1 MKFFKRQK
9 KDNIELDEVYRLLK
23 GYYRCSYKE
32 GYPFLFVS
40 DDFLNT
46 LHWTQKEIETKF
58 DNKLVNMLHPE
69 DRSRLEKDRD
79 LLRNQYKVGTC
90 QNVVFR
96 LKGKDGYHWVS
107 DCYLA
112 LKQDSTFFFQGNITD
127 VTSFMLDKEKRAEER
142 NQMLTALTMEYS
154 TVIMGDLMENT
165 MVVVKH
171 DGHMYDHG
179 GLDDFSSEDK
189 MNYTRCLRDFYNRVL
204 VKESCPDFLDI
215 LSPVPFMNALL
226 KNETVELQYQI
237 YPNSNGYESLYARA
251 IRLYDEKHHF
261 RFVMGFRPMDEV
273 RKKENVLE
281 LQREIIEGISKDY
294 FSVLLVELDQGQ
306 IYSYREAGSNGKRI
320 ADFCRSYHDRW
331 TELLPAYAKDLVSD
345 ASRENFLEEL
355 SFEKLKSCNE
365 DYSFTYEYMSDE
377 GVLYYQAR
385 VSYVKKKDR
394 TRAVVIGT
402 RDIDDLIQ
410 KERLQKEQLRK
421 AYIQAE
427 NASKAKTDFL
437 NSMSHDIC
445 TPMNVILGYNQL
457 MKKKLSDPVLVD
469 YQKKIE
475 QSGNLLLSIIN
486 DVLNMARIESGKS
499 VLVESSESIVDMVE
513 EVSNVF
519 GAMAKEKEI
528 VFDTK
533 MDIKHKQVLCDST
546 KVKEILVNLIGNAI
560 KYTPNGGHVTVDIK
574 EFECSKEGYGTYQIQ
589 IIDTGIGMS
598 ESFIP
603 TLFDAFTREAT
614 SDIIGT
620 GLGMPIVKKLV
631 DMMGGTIDVESV
643 LGKGSTFTI
652 TIDHKLG
659 NEEKDK
665 VKQEDL
671 VVSKHSLEGKHVL
684 LAEDNELNAEFS
696 KIILEDCGLHVDLA
710 RDGLE
715 CVDKVI
721 QKPVGSYDFI
731 LMDIQM
737 PNMDGYQATQKIR
750 EFSDIPI
757 VAMTANAFEE
767 DKQKALS
774 VGMNGYIA
782 KPIDM
787 DKVIKI
793 LSNVFVFKCPV
804 CGQYTF
810 QSGPGSYE
818 ICPVCGWEDDKA
830 QYKDPNL
837 KGGANR
843 FSLKEYKEQYEKNH
857 Q

>member
-9 KDNIELDEVYRLLK
+9 KHNMELDEVYRLLK

-32 GYPFLFVS
+32 GYPFLFMS

-46 LHWTQKEIETKF
+46 LHWTQKEIETEF

-79 LLRNQYKVGTC
+79 LLRNPYKVGSC

-107 DCYLA
+107 DSYSA
-112 LKQDSTFFFQGNITD
+112 LKQDSAPFFQGNITD

-189 MNYTRCLRDFYNRVL
+189 KNYTHSLHDFYNRVL

-237 YPNSNGYESLYARA
+237 YPNSYGYESLYARA

-355 SFEKLKSCNE
+355 SFEKLKSTNE

-402 RDIDDLIQ
+402 RDIDDLIK

-421 AYIQAE
+421 AYIRAE
-427 NASKAKTDFL
+427 NANKAKTDFL
-437 NSMSHDIC
+437 NSMSHDIR
-445 TPMNVILGYNQL
+445 TPMIVILGYNQL
-457 MKKKLSDPVLVD
+457 MKRQLTDPVLVD

-499 VLVESSESIVDMVE
+499 ALSESSESVVDMVE

-519 GAMAKEKEI
+519 GAMALEKGI
-528 VFDTK
+528 VLDTK
-533 MDIKHKQVLCDST
+533 IDIVHKQVLCDST
-546 KVKEILVNLIGNAI
+546 KVKEVLVNLIGNAI
-560 KYTPNGGHVTVDIK
+560 KYTHSGGHVTVDVK
-574 EFECSKEGYGTYQIQ
+574 ELQCSKDGYGTYQIK

-603 TLFDAFTREAT
+603 TLFDPFTREAKGN
-614 SDIIGT
+614 IIGT

-631 DMMGGTIDVESV
+631 DMMGGTIDVESK
-643 LGKGSTFTI
+643 LGEGSTFTI
-652 TIDHKLG
+652 TIDHKLM
-659 NEEKDK
+659 NDEKSRVQQK
-665 VKQEDL
+665 DL
-671 VVSKHSLEGKHVL
+671 VDSKDLLEGKHVL
-684 LAEDNELNAEFS
+684 LAEDNELNAEFA

-715 CVDKVI
+715 CVGRVV
-721 QKPVGSYDFI
+721 QKPVGWYDFI

-737 PNMDGYQATQKIR
+737 PNMNGYLATQKIR
-750 EFSDIPI
+750 TIPEKNTIPI
-757 VAMTANAFEE
+757 IAMSANAFDE
-767 DKQKALS
+767 DKKQALNA
-774 VGMNGYIA
+774 GMDGYIS

-787 DKVIKI
+787 DKLQGQIIKI
-793 LSNVFVFKCPV
+793 LQEKA
-804 CGQYTF
+804 
-810 QSGPGSYE
+810 GS
-818 ICPVCGWEDDKA
+818 
-830 QYKDPNL
+830 
-837 KGGANR
+837 
-843 FSLKEYKEQYEKNH
+843 
-857 Q
+857 

>member
-1 MKFFKRQK
+1 MKVVLLLYMKRFTWNLGHSMKLLKSQK

-23 GYYRCSYKE
+23 GYYRCSADE

-46 LHWTQKEIETKF
+46 LHWTQKEIEKEF

-69 DRSRLEKDRD
+69 DKIRLDKNRD
-79 LLRNQYKVGTC
+79 LLREQYKAGSC

-127 VTSFMLDKEKRAEER
+127 VTSFMLDKEKRVEER

-171 DGHMYDHG
+171 GGKMYNYR
-179 GLDDFSSEDK
+179 GLDDFSNEDK
-189 MNYTRCLRDFYNRVL
+189 MNYTHCLRDFYNRVL
-204 VKESCPDFLDI
+204 VKESCKDFMDI
-215 LSPVPFMNALL
+215 LSPIPFMNALL

-345 ASRENFLEEL
+345 DSRDSFLEEL
-355 SFEKLKSCNE
+355 SFEKLKSTNE

-377 GVLYYQAR
+377 GILYYQAR

-402 RDIDDLIQ
+402 RNIDDLIK

-427 NASKAKTDFL
+427 NASMAKTDFL
-437 NSMSHDIC
+437 NSMSHDIR

-457 MKKKLSDPVLVD
+457 MKKQLTDPVLVD

-499 VLVESSESIVDMVE
+499 VLAQSSESIVDMVE

-528 VFDTK
+528 ALDTK
-533 MDIKHKQVLCDST
+533 IDIVPKQVLCDST

-560 KYTPNGGHVTVDIK
+560 KYTPSGGRVTVDVK
-574 EFECSKEGYGTYQIQ
+574 ELECLKEGYGTYQVQ
-589 IIDTGIGMS
+589 ISDTGIGMS

-603 TLFDAFTREAT
+603 TLFDSFTREA
-614 SDIIGT
+614 SENIMGT
-620 GLGMPIVKKLV
+620 GLGMAIVKKLV

-643 LGKGSTFTI
+643 LGKGSCFTI
-652 TIDHKLG
+652 TIDHKVVD
-659 NEEKDK
+659 EEV
-665 VKQEDL
+665 VKTENEDL
-671 VVSKHSLEGKHVL
+671 SISKYSLEGKHIL
-684 LAEDNELNAEFS
+684 LAEDNELNAEFA
-696 KIILEDCGLHVDLA
+696 KIILEDFGLHVDLA

-715 CVDKVI
+715 CVGKVI
-721 QKPVGSYDFI
+721 EKPVGTYDFI

-737 PNMDGYQATQKIR
+737 PNMNGYLATQKIR
-750 EFSDIPI
+750 AIPEKNNIPI
-757 VAMTANAFEE
+757 IAMSANAFDE
-767 DKQKALS
+767 DKKKALN
-774 VGMNGYIA
+774 VGMDGYIS

-787 DKVIKI
+787 DKVGKQIIKI
-793 LSNVFVFKCPV
+793 LKN
-804 CGQYTF
+804 
-810 QSGPGSYE
+810 
-818 ICPVCGWEDDKA
+818 KA
-830 QYKDPNL
+830 GN
-837 KGGANR
+837 
-843 FSLKEYKEQYEKNH
+843 
-857 Q
+857 

>member
-9 KDNIELDEVYRLLK
+9 KNNMELDEVYRLLK
-23 GYYRCSYKE
+23 GYYRCSADE
-32 GYPFLFVS
+32 GYPFLFMS

-46 LHWTQKEIETKF
+46 LHWTQKEIETEF

-69 DRSRLEKDRD
+69 DKIRLDKNRD
-79 LLRNQYKVGTC
+79 LLRKQYKVGSC
-90 QNVVFR
+90 QNVIFR

-112 LKQDSTFFFQGNITD
+112 LKKDSTFVFQGNITD

-171 DGHMYDHG
+171 GGKMYNYR

-189 MNYTRCLRDFYNRVL
+189 MNYTRCLRDFYDRVL
-204 VKESCPDFLDI
+204 VKESCKDFMDI

-294 FSVLLVELDQGQ
+294 FSVLLVDLENGQ

-345 ASRENFLEEL
+345 ASRDSFLEEL
-355 SFEKLKSCNE
+355 SFEKLKSTNE

-402 RDIDDLIQ
+402 RDIDDLIK

-427 NASKAKTDFL
+427 NASKAKTNFL
-437 NSMSHDIC
+437 NNMSHDIR

-457 MKKKLSDPVLVD
+457 MKKQLTDPALVD

-499 VLVESSESIVDMVE
+499 VLAQSSESIVDMVE

-560 KYTPNGGHVTVDIK
+560 KYTPNGGNVTVDVK
-574 EFECSKEGYGTYQIQ
+574 ELECSKEGYGTYQIQ

-603 TLFDAFTREAT
+603 TLFDPFTREAT
-614 SDIIGT
+614 GDIIGT

-631 DMMGGTIDVESV
+631 DMMGGTIDVESK

-659 NEEKDK
+659 NKEKDK
-665 VKQEDL
+665 VKQENL
-671 VVSKHSLEGKHVL
+671 VDSKHSLEGKHVL
-684 LAEDNELNAEFS
+684 LVEDNEMNAEFA

-715 CVDKVI
+715 CVSKVI
-721 QKPVGSYDFI
+721 QKPIGTYDFI

-737 PNMDGYQATQKIR
+737 PNMNGYLATQKIR
-750 EFSDIPI
+750 AIPEKNTIPI
-757 VAMTANAFEE
+757 IAMSANAFDE
-767 DKQKALS
+767 DKKKALN
-774 VGMNGYIA
+774 VGMDGYIS

-787 DKVIKI
+787 EK
-793 LSNVFVFKCPV
+793 L
-804 CGQYTF
+804 
-810 QSGPGSYE
+810 QSQIIE
-818 ICPVCGWEDDKA
+818 I
-830 QYKDPNL
+830 
-837 KGGANR
+837 
-843 FSLKEYKEQYEKNH
+843 LKEKAGS
-857 Q
+857 

>member
-9 KDNIELDEVYRLLK
+9 KNNMELDEVYRLLK
-23 GYYRCSYKE
+23 GYYRCSNKE
-32 GYPFLFVS
+32 GYPFLFMS

-46 LHWTQKEIETKF
+46 LHWTQKEIETEF

-69 DRSRLEKDRD
+69 DRSRLEKNRD
-79 LLRNQYKVGTC
+79 SLKKPYKVGSC
-90 QNVVFR
+90 QNVIFR

-107 DCYLA
+107 DSFSA
-112 LKQDSTFFFQGNITD
+112 LKQDSAPFFQGNITD

-154 TVIMGDLMENT
+154 TVVMGDLMENT

-179 GLDDFSSEDK
+179 GLDDFFDEDK
-189 MNYTRCLRDFYNRVL
+189 MNYTRCLRDFYDRVL
-204 VKESCPDFLDI
+204 VKESCKDFMDI

-294 FSVLLVELDQGQ
+294 FSVLLVDLENGQ

-345 ASRENFLEEL
+345 ASRDSFLEEL

-377 GVLYYQAR
+377 GVLYYQAH

-437 NSMSHDIC
+437 NSMSHDIR

-499 VLVESSESIVDMVE
+499 VLAQSSESIVDMVE

-533 MDIKHKQVLCDST
+533 MDIKHKQVLCDCT

-560 KYTPNGGHVTVDIK
+560 KYTPNGGHVTVDVK
-574 EFECSKEGYGTYQIQ
+574 ELACSKEGYGTYQIQ

-603 TLFDAFTREAT
+603 TLFDPFTREAT
-614 SDIIGT
+614 GDIIGT

-631 DMMGGTIDVESV
+631 DMMGGTIDVESK
-643 LGKGSTFTI
+643 LGKSSTFTI

-671 VVSKHSLEGKHVL
+671 VDSKHLLEGKHVL
-684 LAEDNELNAEFS
+684 LVEDNELNAEFA

-710 RDGLE
+710 RDGFQ
-715 CVDKVI
+715 CVGKVI
-721 QKPVGSYDFI
+721 QNPVGSYDFI

-737 PNMDGYQATQKIR
+737 PNMNGYLATQKIR
-750 EFSDIPI
+750 SIPEKNTIPI
-757 VAMTANAFEE
+757 IAMSANAFDE
-767 DKQKALS
+767 DKKKALKA
-774 VGMNGYIA
+774 GMDGYIS

-787 DKVIKI
+787 DK
-793 LSNVFVFKCPV
+793 L
-804 CGQYTF
+804 
-810 QSGPGSYE
+810 QSQIIE
-818 ICPVCGWEDDKA
+818 I
-830 QYKDPNL
+830 
-837 KGGANR
+837 
-843 FSLKEYKEQYEKNH
+843 LKEKAGS
-857 Q
+857 

>member
-9 KDNIELDEVYRLLK
+9 KNNTELDEVYRLLG
-23 GYYRCSYKE
+23 GYYRCSADE

-46 LHWTQKEIETKF
+46 LHWTQKEIETEF
-58 DNKLVNMLHPE
+58 DNKLIHMLHPE
-69 DRSRLEKDRD
+69 DRSRLEKNRD
-79 LLRNQYKVGTC
+79 SMLDQNNVGSC
-90 QNVVFR
+90 QNVIFR

-107 DCYLA
+107 DSYSA
-112 LKQDSTFFFQGNITD
+112 LKQDSALFFQGNITD

-154 TVIMGDLMENT
+154 TVIMGDLMENVV
-165 MVVVKH
+165 VVVKH

-179 GLDDFSSEDK
+179 GLDDFLSEDK
-189 MNYTRCLRDFYNRVL
+189 KNYTYSLHDFYNRVL

-215 LSPVPFMNALL
+215 LSPIPLMNALM
-226 KNETVELQYQI
+226 KNEIVELQYQI
-237 YPNSNGYESLYARA
+237 YPNSNGNESLYARA

-261 RFVMGFRPMDEV
+261 RFMMGFRPMDEV

-294 FSVLLVELDQGQ
+294 FSVLLVDLGNGQ

-320 ADFCRSYHDRW
+320 ADFCRTYHDRW

-345 ASRENFLEEL
+345 ASREDFLEEL

-377 GVLYYQAR
+377 GILYYQAH

-402 RDIDDLIQ
+402 RNIDDLIK
-410 KERLQKEQLRK
+410 KERLQKEQLK
-421 AYIQAE
+421 EAYIRAE
-427 NASKAKTDFL
+427 NANKAKTDFL
-437 NSMSHDIC
+437 NSMSHDIR

-457 MKKKLSDPVLVD
+457 MKRQLTDPVLMD

-499 VLVESSESIVDMVE
+499 VLSESSESIVDMVE
-513 EVSNVF
+513 EVTNVF
-519 GAMAKEKEI
+519 GAMALEKEI
-528 VFDTK
+528 VLDTK
-533 MDIKHKQVLCDST
+533 IDIVHKQVLCDST

-560 KYTPNGGHVTVDIK
+560 KYTHSGGRVTVDVK
-574 EFECSKEGYGTYQIQ
+574 ELECSKDGYGTYQIK

-603 TLFDAFTREAT
+603 TLFEAFTREA
-614 SDIIGT
+614 SANIIGT

-631 DMMGGTIDVESV
+631 DMMGGTIDVESK

-652 TIDHKLG
+652 TIDHKLV
-659 NEEKDK
+659 EEERSETKQKDLMNS
-665 VKQEDL
+665 EY
-671 VVSKHSLEGKHVL
+671 SLKGKHVL
-684 LAEDNELNAEFS
+684 LAEDNELNAEFA

-715 CVDKVI
+715 CVGKVV

-737 PNMDGYQATQKIR
+737 PNMNGYLATQKIR
-750 EFSDIPI
+750 TIPEKNTIPI
-757 VAMTANAFEE
+757 IAMSANAFDE
-767 DKQKALS
+767 DKKQALKA
-774 VGMNGYIA
+774 GMDGYIS

-787 DKVIKI
+787 DK
-793 LSNVFVFKCPV
+793 L
-804 CGQYTF
+804 
-810 QSGPGSYE
+810 QSQIIE
-818 ICPVCGWEDDKA
+818 I
-830 QYKDPNL
+830 
-837 KGGANR
+837 
-843 FSLKEYKEQYEKNH
+843 LKEKAGN
-857 Q
+857 

>member
-58 DNKLVNMLHPE
+58 DNKLVNMLHP
-69 DRSRLEKDRD
+69 DDKIHLEKNRD
-79 LLRNQYKVGTC
+79 SLRNQYKVGSC

-127 VTSFMLDKEKRAEER
+127 VTSFMLDKEKRVEER

-171 DGHMYDHG
+171 DGKMYNYRVF
-179 GLDDFSSEDK
+179 DDFSSEDK
-189 MNYTRCLRDFYNRVL
+189 MNYTRCLRDFYDRVL

-261 RFVMGFRPMDEV
+261 RFMMGFRPMDEV

-294 FSVLLVELDQGQ
+294 FSVLLVDLENGQ

-345 ASRENFLEEL
+345 ASRDSFLEEL

-385 VSYVKKKDR
+385 VSYVKKKGR

-437 NSMSHDIC
+437 NSMSHDIR

-457 MKKKLSDPVLVD
+457 MKKQLTDPVLVD

-528 VFDTK
+528 VFDK
-533 MDIKHKQVLCDST
+533 KIDIKHKQVLCDST

-560 KYTPNGGHVTVDIK
+560 KYTPNGGHVTVDVK
-574 EFECSKEGYGTYQIQ
+574 ELECSKEGYGTYQIQ

-614 SDIIGT
+614 GDIIGT
-620 GLGMPIVKKLV
+620 ELGMPIVKKLV
-631 DMMGGTIDVESV
+631 DMMGGTIDVESK

-684 LAEDNELNAEFS
+684 LAEDNELNAEFA

-715 CVDKVI
+715 CVGKVI
-721 QKPVGSYDFI
+721 QKPVGTYDFI

-737 PNMDGYQATQKIR
+737 PNMNGYLATQKIR
-750 EFSDIPI
+750 EIPEKNTIPI
-757 VAMTANAFEE
+757 IAMSANAFDE
-767 DKQKALS
+767 DKKQALKA
-774 VGMNGYIA
+774 GMNGYIS

-787 DKVIKI
+787 DK
-793 LSNVFVFKCPV
+793 L
-804 CGQYTF
+804 
-810 QSGPGSYE
+810 QSQIIE
-818 ICPVCGWEDDKA
+818 I
-830 QYKDPNL
+830 
-837 KGGANR
+837 
-843 FSLKEYKEQYEKNH
+843 LKEKAGS
-857 Q
+857 

>member
-9 KDNIELDEVYRLLK
+9 KNNMELDEVYRLLK
-23 GYYRCSYKE
+23 GYYRCSNKE
-32 GYPFLFVS
+32 GYPFLFMS

-46 LHWTQKEIETKF
+46 LHWTQKEIETEF

-69 DRSRLEKDRD
+69 DRCRLEKNRD
-79 LLRNQYKVGTC
+79 SLRNPYKVGSC
-90 QNVVFR
+90 QNVIFR

-107 DCYLA
+107 DSYSA
-112 LKQDSTFFFQGNITD
+112 LKQDSAPFFQGNITD

-154 TVIMGDLMENT
+154 TVVMGDLMENVV
-165 MVVVKH
+165 VVVKH

-189 MNYTRCLRDFYNRVL
+189 MNYTRCLHDFYNRVL
-204 VKESCPDFLDI
+204 VKESCKDFMDI

-294 FSVLLVELDQGQ
+294 FSVLLVDLENGQ
-306 IYSYREAGSNGKRI
+306 IYLYREAGSNGKRI

-345 ASRENFLEEL
+345 ASRDSFLEEL

-377 GVLYYQAR
+377 GVLYYQAC

-402 RDIDDLIQ
+402 RDIDDLIK
-410 KERLQKEQLRK
+410 KERLQKEELRK

-437 NSMSHDIC
+437 NSMSHDIR

-457 MKKKLSDPVLVD
+457 MKKKLSDPALVD

-499 VLVESSESIVDMVE
+499 VLAQSSESIVDMVE

-560 KYTPNGGHVTVDIK
+560 KYTPNGGHVTVDVK
-574 EFECSKEGYGTYQIQ
+574 ELECSKEGYGTYQVQ

-614 SDIIGT
+614 GDIIGT

-631 DMMGGTIDVESV
+631 DMMGGTIGVESV
-643 LGKGSTFTI
+643 LSKGSTFTI

-665 VKQEDL
+665 VKQENLFD
-671 VVSKHSLEGKHVL
+671 SKHSLEGKHVL
-684 LAEDNELNAEFS
+684 LAEDNELNAEFA
-696 KIILEDCGLHVDLA
+696 KVILEDCGLHVDLA

-715 CVDKVI
+715 CVSKVI
-721 QKPVGSYDFI
+721 QKPIGTYDFI

-737 PNMDGYQATQKIR
+737 PNMNGYLATQKIR
-750 EFSDIPI
+750 AIPEKNTIPI
-757 VAMTANAFEE
+757 IAMSANEFDE
-767 DKQKALS
+767 DKKKALN
-774 VGMNGYIA
+774 VGMDGYIS

-787 DKVIKI
+787 DK
-793 LSNVFVFKCPV
+793 L
-804 CGQYTF
+804 
-810 QSGPGSYE
+810 QSQIIE
-818 ICPVCGWEDDKA
+818 I
-830 QYKDPNL
+830 
-837 KGGANR
+837 
-843 FSLKEYKEQYEKNH
+843 LKEKAGS
-857 Q
+857 

>member
-9 KDNIELDEVYRLLK
+9 KNNMELDEVYRLLK
-23 GYYRCSYKE
+23 GYYRCSNKE
-32 GYPFLFVS
+32 GYPFLFMS

-46 LHWTQKEIETKF
+46 LHWTQKEIETEF

-69 DRSRLEKDRD
+69 DRRRLEKNRD
-79 LLRNQYKVGTC
+79 SLRNPYKVGSC
-90 QNVVFR
+90 QNVIFR

-107 DCYLA
+107 DSYSA
-112 LKQDSTFFFQGNITD
+112 LKQDSAPFFQGNITD

-154 TVIMGDLMENT
+154 TVVMGDLMENVV
-165 MVVVKH
+165 VVVKH

-179 GLDDFSSEDK
+179 GLDDFSNEDK
-189 MNYTRCLRDFYNRVL
+189 MNYTRCLRDFYDRVL
-204 VKESCPDFLDI
+204 VKESCKDFMDI

-294 FSVLLVELDQGQ
+294 FSVLLVDLENGQ

-345 ASRENFLEEL
+345 ASRDSFLEEL
-355 SFEKLKSCNE
+355 SFEKLKSTNE

-377 GVLYYQAR
+377 GVLYYQAH

-437 NSMSHDIC
+437 NSMSHDIR

-457 MKKKLSDPVLVD
+457 MKKQLTDPVLVD

-533 MDIKHKQVLCDST
+533 MDIKHKQVLCDCT
-546 KVKEILVNLIGNAI
+546 KVKEVLVNLIGNAI

-574 EFECSKEGYGTYQIQ
+574 EFECLKEGYGTYQIQ

-603 TLFDAFTREAT
+603 TLFDPFTREAT
-614 SDIIGT
+614 GDIIGT

-631 DMMGGTIDVESV
+631 DMMGGTIDVESK

-659 NEEKDK
+659 NEKKDK
-665 VKQEDL
+665 VKLEDL

-684 LAEDNELNAEFS
+684 LAEDNELNAEFA

-715 CVDKVI
+715 CVSKVI
-721 QKPVGSYDFI
+721 QNPVGSYDFI

-737 PNMDGYQATQKIR
+737 PNMNGYLATQKIR
-750 EFSDIPI
+750 SIPEKNTIPI
-757 VAMTANAFEE
+757 IAMSANAFDE
-767 DKQKALS
+767 DKKKALK
-774 VGMNGYIA
+774 VGMDGYIS

-787 DKVIKI
+787 EK
-793 LSNVFVFKCPV
+793 L
-804 CGQYTF
+804 
-810 QSGPGSYE
+810 QSQIIE
-818 ICPVCGWEDDKA
+818 I
-830 QYKDPNL
+830 
-837 KGGANR
+837 
-843 FSLKEYKEQYEKNH
+843 LKEKAGS
-857 Q
+857 

>member
-1 MKFFKRQK
+1 MR
-9 KDNIELDEVYRLLK
+9 
-23 GYYRCSYKE
+23 
-32 GYPFLFVS
+32 
-40 DDFLNT
+40 
-46 LHWTQKEIETKF
+46 H
-58 DNKLVNMLHPE
+58 
-69 DRSRLEKDRD
+69 
-79 LLRNQYKVGTC
+79 
-90 QNVVFR
+90 
-96 LKGKDGYHWVS
+96 
-107 DCYLA
+107 
-112 LKQDSTFFFQGNITD
+112 
-127 VTSFMLDKEKRAEER
+127 
-142 NQMLTALTMEYS
+142 
-154 TVIMGDLMENT
+154 
-165 MVVVKH
+165 
-171 DGHMYDHG
+171 
-179 GLDDFSSEDK
+179 
-189 MNYTRCLRDFYNRVL
+189 
-204 VKESCPDFLDI
+204 
-215 LSPVPFMNALL
+215 
-226 KNETVELQYQI
+226 
-237 YPNSNGYESLYARA
+237 
-251 IRLYDEKHHF
+251 
-261 RFVMGFRPMDEV
+261 
-273 RKKENVLE
+273 
-281 LQREIIEGISKDY
+281 
-294 FSVLLVELDQGQ
+294 
-306 IYSYREAGSNGKRI
+306 
-320 ADFCRSYHDRW
+320 
-331 TELLPAYAKDLVSD
+331 
-345 ASRENFLEEL
+345 
-355 SFEKLKSCNE
+355 
-365 DYSFTYEYMSDE
+365 
-377 GVLYYQAR
+377 YQAR

-427 NASKAKTDFL
+427 NASKAKTNFL
-437 NSMSHDIC
+437 NNMSHDIR

-614 SDIIGT
+614 GDIIGT

-631 DMMGGTIDVESV
+631 DMMGGTIDVESK
-643 LGKGSTFTI
+643 LGKGSCFTI

-665 VKQEDL
+665 VRQEDL

-684 LAEDNELNAEFS
+684 LAEDNELNAEFA

-715 CVDKVI
+715 CVGKVI

-737 PNMDGYQATQKIR
+737 PNMNGYLATQKIR
-750 EFSDIPI
+750 EIPEKNTIPI
-757 VAMTANAFEE
+757 IAMSANAFDE
-767 DKQKALS
+767 DKKQALKA
-774 VGMNGYIA
+774 GMDGYIS

-787 DKVIKI
+787 EKLQSQIIEI
-793 LSNVFVFKCPV
+793 LK
-804 CGQYTF
+804 Q
-810 QSGPGSYE
+810 
-818 ICPVCGWEDDKA
+818 KA
-830 QYKDPNL
+830 SQ
-837 KGGANR
+837 
-843 FSLKEYKEQYEKNH
+843 
-857 Q
+857 

>member
-9 KDNIELDEVYRLLK
+9 KDNMELDEVYRLLK
-23 GYYRCSYKE
+23 GYYRCSADE
-32 GYPFLFVS
+32 GYPFLFMS

-58 DNKLVNMLHPE
+58 DNKLVNMLHP
-69 DRSRLEKDRD
+69 DDKIHLEKDRD

-189 MNYTRCLRDFYNRVL
+189 MNYTRCLHDFYNRVL
-204 VKESCPDFLDI
+204 VKESCKDFMDI

-226 KNETVELQYQI
+226 KNETVGLQYQI

-294 FSVLLVELDQGQ
+294 FSVLLVDLENGQ

-345 ASRENFLEEL
+345 ASRDSFLEEL
-355 SFEKLKSCNE
+355 SFEKLKSTNE

-402 RDIDDLIQ
+402 RDIDDLIK
-410 KERLQKEQLRK
+410 KERLQKEELRK

-437 NSMSHDIC
+437 NSMSHDIR

-457 MKKKLSDPVLVD
+457 MKKSFQILFWWIIKRKSSSREIYYFP
-469 YQKKIE
+469 
-475 QSGNLLLSIIN
+475 LL
-486 DVLNMARIESGKS
+486 
-499 VLVESSESIVDMVE
+499 
-513 EVSNVF
+513 
-519 GAMAKEKEI
+519 
-528 VFDTK
+528 
-533 MDIKHKQVLCDST
+533 
-546 KVKEILVNLIGNAI
+546 
-560 KYTPNGGHVTVDIK
+560 
-574 EFECSKEGYGTYQIQ
+574 
-589 IIDTGIGMS
+589 
-598 ESFIP
+598 
-603 TLFDAFTREAT
+603 
-614 SDIIGT
+614 
-620 GLGMPIVKKLV
+620 
-631 DMMGGTIDVESV
+631 MM
-643 LGKGSTFTI
+643 
-652 TIDHKLG
+652 
-659 NEEKDK
+659 
-665 VKQEDL
+665 
-671 VVSKHSLEGKHVL
+671 
-684 LAEDNELNAEFS
+684 
-696 KIILEDCGLHVDLA
+696 
-710 RDGLE
+710 
-715 CVDKVI
+715 
-721 QKPVGSYDFI
+721 Y
-731 LMDIQM
+731 
-737 PNMDGYQATQKIR
+737 
-750 EFSDIPI
+750 
-757 VAMTANAFEE
+757 
-767 DKQKALS
+767 
-774 VGMNGYIA
+774 
-782 KPIDM
+782 
-787 DKVIKI
+787 
-793 LSNVFVFKCPV
+793 
-804 CGQYTF
+804 
-810 QSGPGSYE
+810 
-818 ICPVCGWEDDKA
+818 
-830 QYKDPNL
+830 
-837 KGGANR
+837 
-843 FSLKEYKEQYEKNH
+843 
-857 Q
+857 

>member
-9 KDNIELDEVYRLLK
+9 KNNMELDEVYRLLG
-23 GYYRCSYKE
+23 GYYRCSADE

-46 LHWTQKEIETKF
+46 LHWTQKEIETEF
-58 DNKLVNMLHPE
+58 DNKLIHMLHPE
-69 DRSRLEKDRD
+69 DRSRLEKNRD
-79 LLRNQYKVGTC
+79 SMLDQNNVGSC
-90 QNVVFR
+90 QNVIFR

-107 DCYLA
+107 DSYSA
-112 LKQDSTFFFQGNITD
+112 LKQDLSLFFQGNITD

-154 TVIMGDLMENT
+154 TVIMGDLMENVV
-165 MVVVKH
+165 VVVKH
-171 DGHMYDHG
+171 DGKMYNYRVF
-179 GLDDFSSEDK
+179 DDFSSEDK
-189 MNYTRCLRDFYNRVL
+189 MNYTRCLRDFYDRVL

-237 YPNSNGYESLYARA
+237 YPNSYGYESLYARA

-294 FSVLLVELDQGQ
+294 FSVLLVDLGNGQ

-331 TELLPAYAKDLVSD
+331 TELLPAYATQLVSD
-345 ASRENFLEEL
+345 DSRDDFLEEL

-377 GVLYYQAR
+377 GILYYQAH

-402 RDIDDLIQ
+402 RNIDDLIK
-410 KERLQKEQLRK
+410 KERLQKEQLK
-421 AYIQAE
+421 EAYIRAE
-427 NASKAKTDFL
+427 NANKAKTDFL
-437 NSMSHDIC
+437 NSMSHDIR

-457 MKKKLSDPVLVD
+457 MKKQLTDPVLVD

-486 DVLNMARIESGKS
+486 DVLNMACIESGKS
-499 VLVESSESIVDMVE
+499 VLSESSESIVDMVE
-513 EVSNVF
+513 EVTNVF
-519 GAMAKEKEI
+519 GAMALEKEI
-528 VFDTK
+528 VLDTK
-533 MDIKHKQVLCDST
+533 MDIVHKQVLCDST

-560 KYTPNGGHVTVDIK
+560 KYTHSGGRVTVDVK
-574 EFECSKEGYGTYQIQ
+574 ELECSKDGYGTYQIQ

-603 TLFDAFTREAT
+603 TLFEAFTREA
-614 SDIIGT
+614 SANIIGT

-631 DMMGGTIDVESV
+631 DMMGGTIDVESK

-652 TIDHKLG
+652 TIDHKLVD
-659 NEEKDK
+659 EERSETRQKNLMNS
-665 VKQEDL
+665 EY
-671 VVSKHSLEGKHVL
+671 SLKGKHVL
-684 LAEDNELNAEFS
+684 LAEDNELNAEFA

-715 CVDKVI
+715 CVGKVV
-721 QKPVGSYDFI
+721 QKPIGSYDFI

-737 PNMDGYQATQKIR
+737 PNMNGYLATQKIR
-750 EFSDIPI
+750 TIPEKNTIPI
-757 VAMTANAFEE
+757 IAMSANAFDE
-767 DKQKALS
+767 DKKQALKA
-774 VGMNGYIA
+774 GMDGYIS

-787 DKVIKI
+787 DK
-793 LSNVFVFKCPV
+793 L
-804 CGQYTF
+804 
-810 QSGPGSYE
+810 QSQIIE
-818 ICPVCGWEDDKA
+818 I
-830 QYKDPNL
+830 
-837 KGGANR
+837 
-843 FSLKEYKEQYEKNH
+843 LKEKAGS
-857 Q
+857 

>member
-9 KDNIELDEVYRLLK
+9 KNNMELDEVYRLLK
-23 GYYRCSYKE
+23 GYYRCSVDE
-32 GYPFLFVS
+32 GYPFLFMS

-46 LHWTQKEIETKF
+46 LHWTQKEIETEF

-69 DRSRLEKDRD
+69 DKIRLDKNRD
-79 LLRNQYKVGTC
+79 LLRKQYKVGSC
-90 QNVVFR
+90 QNVIFR

-171 DGHMYDHG
+171 GGKMYNYRG
-179 GLDDFSSEDK
+179 FDDFSNKDK
-189 MNYTRCLRDFYNRVL
+189 MNYTRCLRDFYDRVL
-204 VKESCPDFLDI
+204 VKESCKDFMDI

-345 ASRENFLEEL
+345 DSRDSFLEEL
-355 SFEKLKSCNE
+355 SFEKLKSTNE

-377 GVLYYQAR
+377 GVLYYQAC

-402 RDIDDLIQ
+402 RNIDDLIK

-427 NASKAKTDFL
+427 NASNAKTNFL
-437 NSMSHDIC
+437 NNMSHDIR

-457 MKKKLSDPVLVD
+457 MKKQLTNPVLVD

-528 VFDTK
+528 VLDTK

-560 KYTPNGGHVTVDIK
+560 KYTPSGGHVTVDVK
-574 EFECSKEGYGTYQIQ
+574 ELECSKEGYGTYQIQ

-603 TLFDAFTREAT
+603 TLFDSFTLEA
-614 SDIIGT
+614 SVNIMGT
-620 GLGMPIVKKLV
+620 GLGMAIVKKLV

-659 NEEKDK
+659 NEEKEK

-684 LAEDNELNAEFS
+684 LVEDNELNAEFA

-710 RDGLE
+710 RDGFQ
-715 CVDKVI
+715 CVSKVI
-721 QKPVGSYDFI
+721 EKPVGTYDFI

-737 PNMDGYQATQKIR
+737 PNMNGYLATQKIR
-750 EFSDIPI
+750 AIPEKNNIPI
-757 VAMTANAFEE
+757 IAMSANAFDE
-767 DKQKALS
+767 DKKKALN
-774 VGMNGYIA
+774 VGMDGYIS

-787 DKVIKI
+787 DKVGKQIIKI
-793 LSNVFVFKCPV
+793 LKN
-804 CGQYTF
+804 
-810 QSGPGSYE
+810 
-818 ICPVCGWEDDKA
+818 KA
-830 QYKDPNL
+830 GN
-837 KGGANR
+837 
-843 FSLKEYKEQYEKNH
+843 
-857 Q
+857 

>member
-9 KDNIELDEVYRLLK
+9 KNNMELDEVYRLLK
-23 GYYRCSYKE
+23 GYYRCSNKE
-32 GYPFLFVS
+32 GYPFLFMS

-46 LHWTQKEIETKF
+46 LHWTQKEIETEF

-69 DRSRLEKDRD
+69 DRSRLEKNRD
-79 LLRNQYKVGTC
+79 SLKNPYKVGSC
-90 QNVVFR
+90 QNVIFR

-107 DCYLA
+107 DSYSA
-112 LKQDSTFFFQGNITD
+112 LKQDSAPFFQGNITD

-154 TVIMGDLMENT
+154 TVVMGDLMENVV
-165 MVVVKH
+165 VVVKH

-189 MNYTRCLRDFYNRVL
+189 MNYTRCLRDFYDRVL
-204 VKESCPDFLDI
+204 VKESCKDFMDI

-294 FSVLLVELDQGQ
+294 FSVLLVDLGNGQ

-331 TELLPAYAKDLVSD
+331 TELLPAYATQLVSD

-377 GVLYYQAR
+377 GILYYQAH

-402 RDIDDLIQ
+402 RNIDDLIK
-410 KERLQKEQLRK
+410 KERLQKEELRK

-437 NSMSHDIC
+437 NSMSHDIR

-457 MKKKLSDPVLVD
+457 MKKQLTDPVLVD

-475 QSGNLLLSIIN
+475 QSGNLLFSIIN

-533 MDIKHKQVLCDST
+533 MDIKHKQVLCDCT

-574 EFECSKEGYGTYQIQ
+574 EFECLKEGYGTYQIQ

-603 TLFDAFTREAT
+603 TLFDPFTREAT
-614 SDIIGT
+614 GDIIGT

-631 DMMGGTIDVESV
+631 DMMGGTIDVESK

-659 NEEKDK
+659 NKEKDK

-671 VVSKHSLEGKHVL
+671 VDSKHSLEGKHVL
-684 LAEDNELNAEFS
+684 LVEDNELNAEFA

-715 CVDKVI
+715 CVSKVI
-721 QKPVGSYDFI
+721 QNPVGSYDFI

-737 PNMDGYQATQKIR
+737 PNMNGYLATQKIR
-750 EFSDIPI
+750 SIPEKNTIPI
-757 VAMTANAFEE
+757 IAMSANAFDE
-767 DKQKALS
+767 DKKKALKA
-774 VGMNGYIA
+774 GMDGYIS

-787 DKVIKI
+787 DK
-793 LSNVFVFKCPV
+793 L
-804 CGQYTF
+804 
-810 QSGPGSYE
+810 QSQIIE
-818 ICPVCGWEDDKA
+818 I
-830 QYKDPNL
+830 
-837 KGGANR
+837 
-843 FSLKEYKEQYEKNH
+843 LKEKAGQ
-857 Q
+857 

>member
-9 KDNIELDEVYRLLK
+9 KNNMELDEVYRLLG
-23 GYYRCSYKE
+23 GYYRCSADE

-46 LHWTQKEIETKF
+46 LHWTQKEIETEF
-58 DNKLVNMLHPE
+58 DNKLIHMLHPE
-69 DRSRLEKDRD
+69 DRSRLEKNRD
-79 LLRNQYKVGTC
+79 SMLDQNNVGSC
-90 QNVVFR
+90 QNVIFR

-107 DCYLA
+107 DSYSA
-112 LKQDSTFFFQGNITD
+112 LKQDSALFFQGNITD

-154 TVIMGDLMENT
+154 TVIMGDLMENVV
-165 MVVVKH
+165 VVVKH

-189 MNYTRCLRDFYNRVL
+189 MNYTRCLHDFYNRVL

-215 LSPVPFMNALL
+215 LSPIPLMNALM
-226 KNETVELQYQI
+226 KNEIVELQYQI
-237 YPNSNGYESLYARA
+237 YPNSNGNESLYARA

-261 RFVMGFRPMDEV
+261 RFMMGFRPMDEV

-294 FSVLLVELDQGQ
+294 FSVLLVDLGNGQ

-331 TELLPAYAKDLVSD
+331 TELLPAYATQLVSD
-345 ASRENFLEEL
+345 ASREDFLEEL

-365 DYSFTYEYMSDE
+365 DYSFIYEYMSDE
-377 GVLYYQAR
+377 GILYYQAH

-402 RDIDDLIQ
+402 RNIDDLIK
-410 KERLQKEQLRK
+410 KERLQKEQLK
-421 AYIQAE
+421 EAYIRAE
-427 NASKAKTDFL
+427 NANKAKTDFL
-437 NSMSHDIC
+437 NSMSHDIR

-457 MKKKLSDPVLVD
+457 MKRQLTDPVLVD

-499 VLVESSESIVDMVE
+499 VLSESSESIVDMVE

-519 GAMAKEKEI
+519 GAMALEKEI
-528 VFDTK
+528 ALDTK
-533 MDIKHKQVLCDST
+533 IDIVHKQVLCDST

-560 KYTPNGGHVTVDIK
+560 KYTHSGGRVSVDVK
-574 EFECSKEGYGTYQIQ
+574 ELECSKDGYGTYQIK

-614 SDIIGT
+614 GDIVGT

-631 DMMGGTIDVESV
+631 DMMGGTIDVESK

-652 TIDHKLG
+652 TIDHKLV
-659 NEEKDK
+659 EEERSETKQKDLMNS
-665 VKQEDL
+665 EY
-671 VVSKHSLEGKHVL
+671 SLKGKHVL
-684 LAEDNELNAEFS
+684 LAEDNELNAEFA

-715 CVDKVI
+715 CVGKVV

-737 PNMDGYQATQKIR
+737 PNMNGYLATQKIR
-750 EFSDIPI
+750 TIPEKNTIPI
-757 VAMTANAFEE
+757 IAMSANAFDE
-767 DKQKALS
+767 DKKQALNA
-774 VGMNGYIA
+774 GMDGYIS

-787 DKVIKI
+787 DK
-793 LSNVFVFKCPV
+793 LQ
-804 CGQYTF
+804 GQII
-810 QSGPGSYE
+810 E
-818 ICPVCGWEDDKA
+818 I
-830 QYKDPNL
+830 
-837 KGGANR
+837 
-843 FSLKEYKEQYEKNH
+843 LKEKAGS
-857 Q
+857 

>member
-23 GYYRCSYKE
+23 GYYRCSADE
-32 GYPFLFVS
+32 GYPFLFMS

-58 DNKLVNMLHPE
+58 DNKLVNMLHP
-69 DRSRLEKDRD
+69 DDKIHLEKDRD

-127 VTSFMLDKEKRAEER
+127 VTSFMLDKEKRVEER

-171 DGHMYDHG
+171 GGKMYNYR

-189 MNYTRCLRDFYNRVL
+189 MNYTRCLRDFYDRVL
-204 VKESCPDFLDI
+204 VKESCKDFMDI

-294 FSVLLVELDQGQ
+294 FSVLLVDLENGQ

-345 ASRENFLEEL
+345 ASRDSFLEEL

-377 GVLYYQAR
+377 GILYYQAH

-402 RDIDDLIQ
+402 RNIDDLIK

-437 NSMSHDIC
+437 NSMSHDIR

-499 VLVESSESIVDMVE
+499 VLAQSSESIVDMVE

-533 MDIKHKQVLCDST
+533 MDIKHKQVLCDCT

-574 EFECSKEGYGTYQIQ
+574 EFECAKEGYGTYQIQ

-614 SDIIGT
+614 GDIIGT

-631 DMMGGTIDVESV
+631 DMMGGTIGVESV

-652 TIDHKLG
+652 TIDHKIVDD
-659 NEEKDK
+659 ERDK
-665 VKQEDL
+665 TKQEDL

-684 LAEDNELNAEFS
+684 LAEDNELNAEFA

-710 RDGLE
+710 RDGLQ
-715 CVDKVI
+715 CVSKVI
-721 QKPVGSYDFI
+721 EKPVGTYDFI

-737 PNMDGYQATQKIR
+737 PNMNGYLATQKIR
-750 EFSDIPI
+750 AIPEKNTIPI
-757 VAMTANAFEE
+757 IAMSANAFDE
-767 DKQKALS
+767 DKKQALN
-774 VGMNGYIA
+774 VGMDGYIS

-787 DKVIKI
+787 DK
-793 LSNVFVFKCPV
+793 L
-804 CGQYTF
+804 
-810 QSGPGSYE
+810 QSQIIE
-818 ICPVCGWEDDKA
+818 I
-830 QYKDPNL
+830 
-837 KGGANR
+837 
-843 FSLKEYKEQYEKNH
+843 LKEKAGQ
-857 Q
+857 

>member
-9 KDNIELDEVYRLLK
+9 KNNMELDEVYRLLK

-32 GYPFLFVS
+32 GYPFLFMS

-58 DNKLVNMLHPE
+58 DNKLVNMLHP
-69 DRSRLEKDRD
+69 DDKIHLEKDRD

-127 VTSFMLDKEKRAEER
+127 VTSFMLDKEKRVEER

-171 DGHMYDHG
+171 DGKMYNYRVF
-179 GLDDFSSEDK
+179 DDFSSEDK
-189 MNYTRCLRDFYNRVL
+189 MNYTRCLRDFYDRVL
-204 VKESCPDFLDI
+204 VKESCKDFMDI

-273 RKKENVLE
+273 CKKQNVLE

-355 SFEKLKSCNE
+355 SFEKLKSTNE

-377 GVLYYQAR
+377 GVLYYQAC

-402 RDIDDLIQ
+402 RDIDDLIK
-410 KERLQKEQLRK
+410 KERLQKEELRK

-437 NSMSHDIC
+437 NSMSHDIR

-457 MKKKLSDPVLVD
+457 MKKQLSDPVLVD

-528 VFDTK
+528 VFDK
-533 MDIKHKQVLCDST
+533 KIDIKHKQVLCDST

-560 KYTPNGGHVTVDIK
+560 KYTPNGGHVTVDVK
-574 EFECSKEGYGTYQIQ
+574 ELECSKEGYGTYQIQ

-603 TLFDAFTREAT
+603 TLFDPFTREVT
-614 SDIIGT
+614 GDIIGT

-631 DMMGGTIDVESV
+631 DMMGGTIDVESK

-684 LAEDNELNAEFS
+684 LAEDNELNAEFA

-715 CVDKVI
+715 CVGKVI
-721 QKPVGSYDFI
+721 QKPVGTYDFI

-737 PNMDGYQATQKIR
+737 PNMNGYLATQKIR
-750 EFSDIPI
+750 SIPEKNMIPI
-757 VAMTANAFEE
+757 IAMSANAFDE
-767 DKQKALS
+767 DKKQALKA
-774 VGMNGYIA
+774 GMNGYIS

-787 DKVIKI
+787 DK
-793 LSNVFVFKCPV
+793 L
-804 CGQYTF
+804 
-810 QSGPGSYE
+810 QSQIIE
-818 ICPVCGWEDDKA
+818 I
-830 QYKDPNL
+830 
-837 KGGANR
+837 
-843 FSLKEYKEQYEKNH
+843 LKEKAGQ
-857 Q
+857 

>member
-9 KDNIELDEVYRLLK
+9 KNNMELDEVYRLLK
-23 GYYRCSYKE
+23 GYYRCSNKE
-32 GYPFLFVS
+32 GYPFLFMS

-46 LHWTQKEIETKF
+46 LHWTQKEIETEF

-69 DRSRLEKDRD
+69 DRCRLEKNRD
-79 LLRNQYKVGTC
+79 SLKNPYKVGSC
-90 QNVVFR
+90 QNVIFR

-107 DCYLA
+107 DSYSA
-112 LKQDSTFFFQGNITD
+112 LKQDSAPFFQGNITD

-154 TVIMGDLMENT
+154 TVVMGDLMENVV
-165 MVVVKH
+165 VVVKH

-204 VKESCPDFLDI
+204 VKESCKDFMDI

-294 FSVLLVELDQGQ
+294 FSVLLVDLENGQ
-306 IYSYREAGSNGKRI
+306 IYSYRETAGNVVVH
-320 ADFCRSYHDRW
+320 A
-331 TELLPAYAKDLVSD
+331 TAA
-345 ASRENFLEEL
+345 
-355 SFEKLKSCNE
+355 
-365 DYSFTYEYMSDE
+365 E

-410 KERLQKEQLRK
+410 KERLQKEELRK

-437 NSMSHDIC
+437 NSMSHDIR

-533 MDIKHKQVLCDST
+533 IDIKHKQVLCDCT

-560 KYTPNGGHVTVDIK
+560 KYTPNGGHVTVYVK
-574 EFECSKEGYGTYQIQ
+574 EFECLKEGYGTYQIQ

-603 TLFDAFTREAT
+603 TLFDPFTREAT
-614 SDIIGT
+614 GDIIGT

-631 DMMGGTIDVESV
+631 DMMGGTIDVESK

-659 NEEKDK
+659 NKEKDK

-671 VVSKHSLEGKHVL
+671 VDSKHSLEGKHVL
-684 LAEDNELNAEFS
+684 LAEDNELNAEFA

-715 CVDKVI
+715 CVSKVI
-721 QKPVGSYDFI
+721 EKPVGSYDFI

-737 PNMDGYQATQKIR
+737 PNMNGYLATQKIR
-750 EFSDIPI
+750 GIPEKNSIPI
-757 VAMTANAFEE
+757 IAMSANAFDE
-767 DKQKALS
+767 DKKQALKA
-774 VGMNGYIA
+774 GMNGYIS

-787 DKVIKI
+787 EK
-793 LSNVFVFKCPV
+793 L
-804 CGQYTF
+804 
-810 QSGPGSYE
+810 QSQIIE
-818 ICPVCGWEDDKA
+818 I
-830 QYKDPNL
+830 
-837 KGGANR
+837 
-843 FSLKEYKEQYEKNH
+843 LKEKTGQ
-857 Q
+857 

>member
-9 KDNIELDEVYRLLK
+9 KNNMELDEVYRLLK
-23 GYYRCSYKE
+23 GYYRCSNKE
-32 GYPFLFVS
+32 GYPFLFMS

-46 LHWTQKEIETKF
+46 LHWTQKEIETEF

-69 DRSRLEKDRD
+69 DRSRLEKNRD
-79 LLRNQYKVGTC
+79 SLKNPYKVGSC
-90 QNVVFR
+90 QNVIFR

-107 DCYLA
+107 DSFSA
-112 LKQDSTFFFQGNITD
+112 LKQDSAPFFQGNITD

-154 TVIMGDLMENT
+154 TVVMGDLMENT

-179 GLDDFSSEDK
+179 GLDDFFDEDK
-189 MNYTRCLRDFYNRVL
+189 MNYTRCLRDFYDRVL
-204 VKESCPDFLDI
+204 VKESCKDFMDI

-294 FSVLLVELDQGQ
+294 FSVLLVDLENGQ

-345 ASRENFLEEL
+345 ASRDSFLEEL

-377 GVLYYQAR
+377 GVLYYQAH

-437 NSMSHDIC
+437 NSMSHDIR

-499 VLVESSESIVDMVE
+499 VLAQSSESIVDMVE

-533 MDIKHKQVLCDST
+533 MDIKHKQVLCDCT

-560 KYTPNGGHVTVDIK
+560 KYTPNGGHVTVDVK
-574 EFECSKEGYGTYQIQ
+574 ELACSKEGYGTYQIQ

-603 TLFDAFTREAT
+603 TLFDPFTREAT
-614 SDIIGT
+614 GDIIGT

-631 DMMGGTIDVESV
+631 DMMGGTIDVESK

-671 VVSKHSLEGKHVL
+671 VDSKHLLEGKHVL
-684 LAEDNELNAEFS
+684 LVEDNELNAEFA

-715 CVDKVI
+715 CVSKVI
-721 QKPVGSYDFI
+721 QNPVGSYDFI

-737 PNMDGYQATQKIR
+737 PNMNGYLATQKIR
-750 EFSDIPI
+750 SIPEKNTIPI
-757 VAMTANAFEE
+757 IAMSANAFDE
-767 DKQKALS
+767 DKKKALKA
-774 VGMNGYIA
+774 GMDGYIS

-787 DKVIKI
+787 DK
-793 LSNVFVFKCPV
+793 L
-804 CGQYTF
+804 
-810 QSGPGSYE
+810 QSQIIE
-818 ICPVCGWEDDKA
+818 I
-830 QYKDPNL
+830 
-837 KGGANR
+837 
-843 FSLKEYKEQYEKNH
+843 LKEKAGS
-857 Q
+857 

>member
-9 KDNIELDEVYRLLK
+9 KNNMELDEVYRLLG
-23 GYYRCSYKE
+23 GYYRCSADE

-46 LHWTQKEIETKF
+46 LHWTQKEIETEF
-58 DNKLVNMLHPE
+58 DNKLIHMLHPE
-69 DRSRLEKDRD
+69 DRSRLEKNRD
-79 LLRNQYKVGTC
+79 SMLDQYKTGSC
-90 QNVVFR
+90 QNVIFR

-107 DCYLA
+107 DSYSA
-112 LKQDSTFFFQGNITD
+112 LKQDSTLFFQGNITD

-154 TVIMGDLMENT
+154 TVIMGDLMENVV
-165 MVVVKH
+165 VVVKH

-189 MNYTRCLRDFYNRVL
+189 KNYTECLRSFYNRVL

-215 LSPVPFMNALL
+215 LSPIPLMNALM
-226 KNETVELQYQI
+226 KNEIVELQYQI
-237 YPNSNGYESLYARA
+237 YPNSNGNESLYARA

-261 RFVMGFRPMDEV
+261 RFMMGFRPMDEV

-294 FSVLLVELDQGQ
+294 FSVLLVDLGNGQ

-331 TELLPAYAKDLVSD
+331 TELLPAYATQLVSD
-345 ASRENFLEEL
+345 ASREDFLEEL

-377 GVLYYQAR
+377 GILYYQAH

-402 RDIDDLIQ
+402 RNIDDLIK
-410 KERLQKEQLRK
+410 KERLQKEQLK
-421 AYIQAE
+421 EAYIRAE

-437 NSMSHDIC
+437 NSMSHDIR

-457 MKKKLSDPVLVD
+457 MKRQLTDPVLMD

-499 VLVESSESIVDMVE
+499 VLSESSESIVDMVE
-513 EVSNVF
+513 EVTNVF
-519 GAMAKEKEI
+519 GAMALEKEI
-528 VFDTK
+528 VLDTK
-533 MDIKHKQVLCDST
+533 IDIVHKQVLCDST

-560 KYTPNGGHVTVDIK
+560 KYTHSGGRVTVDVK
-574 EFECSKEGYGTYQIQ
+574 ELECSKDGYGTYQIQ

-603 TLFDAFTREAT
+603 TLFEAFTREAT
-614 SDIIGT
+614 GDIVGT

-631 DMMGGTIDVESV
+631 DMMGGTIDVESK

-652 TIDHKLG
+652 TIDHKLVD
-659 NEEKDK
+659 EERSETKQKDLMNS
-665 VKQEDL
+665 EY
-671 VVSKHSLEGKHVL
+671 SLKGKHVL
-684 LAEDNELNAEFS
+684 LAEDNELNAEFA

-715 CVDKVI
+715 CVGKVV
-721 QKPVGSYDFI
+721 QKPFGSYDFI

-737 PNMDGYQATQKIR
+737 PNMNGYLATQKIR
-750 EFSDIPI
+750 TIPEKNTIPI
-757 VAMTANAFEE
+757 IAMSANAFDE
-767 DKQKALS
+767 DKKQALNA
-774 VGMNGYIA
+774 GMDGYIS

-787 DKVIKI
+787 DK
-793 LSNVFVFKCPV
+793 L
-804 CGQYTF
+804 
-810 QSGPGSYE
+810 QSQIIE
-818 ICPVCGWEDDKA
+818 I
-830 QYKDPNL
+830 
-837 KGGANR
+837 
-843 FSLKEYKEQYEKNH
+843 LKEKAGN
-857 Q
+857 

>member
-1 MKFFKRQK
+1 MKFLKRQK

-23 GYYRCSYKE
+23 GYYRCSADE
-32 GYPFLFVS
+32 GYPFLFLS

-46 LHWTQKEIETKF
+46 LHWTQKEIETEF

-69 DRSRLEKDRD
+69 DKIHLEKDRD
-79 LLRNQYKVGTC
+79 LLRNQYKVGSC

-127 VTSFMLDKEKRAEER
+127 VTNFMLDKEKRAEER

-154 TVIMGDLMENT
+154 TVIMGDLIENT

-171 DGHMYDHG
+171 DGKMYNYRG
-179 GLDDFSSEDK
+179 FDDFSNEDK
-189 MNYTRCLRDFYNRVL
+189 MNYTRCLRDFYDRVL
-204 VKESCPDFLDI
+204 VKESCKDFMDI

-294 FSVLLVELDQGQ
+294 FSVLLVDLENGQ

-345 ASRENFLEEL
+345 ASRDSFLEEL
-355 SFEKLKSCNE
+355 SFEKLKSTNE

-377 GVLYYQAR
+377 GILYYQAH

-402 RDIDDLIQ
+402 RNIDDLIK

-427 NASKAKTDFL
+427 NASKAKTNFL
-437 NSMSHDIC
+437 NNMSHDIR

-486 DVLNMARIESGKS
+486 DALNMARIESGKS
-499 VLVESSESIVDMVE
+499 VLAQSSESIVDMVE

-560 KYTPNGGHVTVDIK
+560 KYTPSGGHVTVDVK
-574 EFECSKEGYGTYQIQ
+574 ELECSKDGYGTYQVQ

-603 TLFDAFTREAT
+603 TLFDSFTREA
-614 SDIIGT
+614 SVNIMGT
-620 GLGMPIVKKLV
+620 GLGMAIVKKLV

-652 TIDHKLG
+652 TIDHKIVDD
-659 NEEKDK
+659 ERDK
-665 VKQEDL
+665 TKQEDL

-684 LAEDNELNAEFS
+684 LAEDNELNAEFA
-696 KIILEDCGLHVDLA
+696 KIILEDFGLHVDLA

-721 QKPVGSYDFI
+721 EKPVGTYDFI
-731 LMDIQM
+731 LMDNQM
-737 PNMDGYQATQKIR
+737 PNMNGYLATQKIR
-750 EFSDIPI
+750 TIPEKNTIPI
-757 VAMTANAFEE
+757 IAMSANAFDE
-767 DKQKALS
+767 DKKQALKA
-774 VGMNGYIA
+774 GMNGYIS

-787 DKVIKI
+787 DK
-793 LSNVFVFKCPV
+793 L
-804 CGQYTF
+804 
-810 QSGPGSYE
+810 QSQIIE
-818 ICPVCGWEDDKA
+818 I
-830 QYKDPNL
+830 
-837 KGGANR
+837 
-843 FSLKEYKEQYEKNH
+843 LKEKAGQ
-857 Q
+857 

>member
-9 KDNIELDEVYRLLK
+9 KNNMELDEAYRLLK
-23 GYYRCSYKE
+23 GYYRCSNKE
-32 GYPFLFVS
+32 GYPFLFMS

-46 LHWTQKEIETKF
+46 LHWTQKEIETEF

-69 DRSRLEKDRD
+69 DRSRLEKNRD
-79 LLRNQYKVGTC
+79 SLRNPYKVGSC
-90 QNVVFR
+90 QNVIFR

-107 DCYLA
+107 DSYSA
-112 LKQDSTFFFQGNITD
+112 LKQDSAPFFQGNITD

-154 TVIMGDLMENT
+154 TVVMGDLMENVV
-165 MVVVKH
+165 VVVKH

-179 GLDDFSSEDK
+179 GLDDFSNEDK
-189 MNYTRCLRDFYNRVL
+189 MNYTRCLHDFYNRVL

-226 KNETVELQYQI
+226 KNEMVELQYQI

-294 FSVLLVELDQGQ
+294 FSVLLVDLENGQ

-345 ASRENFLEEL
+345 ASRDSFLEEL

-402 RDIDDLIQ
+402 RDIDDLIK
-410 KERLQKEQLRK
+410 KERLQKEELRK
-421 AYIQAE
+421 AYIRAE

-437 NSMSHDIC
+437 NSMSHDIR

-528 VFDTK
+528 VFDK
-533 MDIKHKQVLCDST
+533 KIDIKHKQVLCDCT

-603 TLFDAFTREAT
+603 TLFDPFTREAT
-614 SDIIGT
+614 GDIIGT

-631 DMMGGTIDVESV
+631 DMMGGTIDVESK

-671 VVSKHSLEGKHVL
+671 VVSKHSLEGKNVL
-684 LAEDNELNAEFS
+684 LAEDNELNAEFA

-715 CVDKVI
+715 CVSKVI
-721 QKPVGSYDFI
+721 QNPVGSYDFI

-737 PNMDGYQATQKIR
+737 PNMNGYLATQKIR
-750 EFSDIPI
+750 SIPEKNTIPI
-757 VAMTANAFEE
+757 IAMSANAFDE
-767 DKQKALS
+767 DKKQALKA
-774 VGMNGYIA
+774 GMDGYIS

-787 DKVIKI
+787 EK
-793 LSNVFVFKCPV
+793 L
-804 CGQYTF
+804 
-810 QSGPGSYE
+810 QSQIIE
-818 ICPVCGWEDDKA
+818 I
-830 QYKDPNL
+830 
-837 KGGANR
+837 
-843 FSLKEYKEQYEKNH
+843 LKEKAGQ
-857 Q
+857 

>member
-9 KDNIELDEVYRLLK
+9 KNNMELDEVYRLLK
-23 GYYRCSYKE
+23 GYYRCSADE
-32 GYPFLFVS
+32 GYPFLFMS
-40 DDFLNT
+40 DNFLNT
-46 LHWTQKEIETKF
+46 LHWTQKEIETEF

-69 DRSRLEKDRD
+69 DKIRLDKNRD
-79 LLRNQYKVGTC
+79 LLREQYKVGSC
-90 QNVVFR
+90 QNVIFR

-171 DGHMYDHG
+171 GGKMYNYRG
-179 GLDDFSSEDK
+179 FDDFSSEDK
-189 MNYTRCLRDFYNRVL
+189 MNYTRCLRDFYDRVL
-204 VKESCPDFLDI
+204 VKESCKDFMDI

-294 FSVLLVELDQGQ
+294 FSVLLVDLENGQ

-345 ASRENFLEEL
+345 DSRDSFLEEL
-355 SFEKLKSCNE
+355 SFEKLKSTNE

-377 GVLYYQAR
+377 GVLYYQAH

-402 RDIDDLIQ
+402 RNIDDLIK

-437 NSMSHDIC
+437 NSMSHDIR

-457 MKKKLSDPVLVD
+457 MKKQLTDPALVD

-499 VLVESSESIVDMVE
+499 VLAQSSESIVDMVE

-533 MDIKHKQVLCDST
+533 MDIKHKQILCDCT

-560 KYTPNGGHVTVDIK
+560 KYTPNGGHVTVDVK

-614 SDIIGT
+614 GDIIGT

-631 DMMGGTIDVESV
+631 DMMGGTIDVESK

-652 TIDHKLG
+652 TIDHKIVDD
-659 NEEKDK
+659 ERDK
-665 VKQEDL
+665 TKQEDL
-671 VVSKHSLEGKHVL
+671 VDSKHSLEGKHVL
-684 LAEDNELNAEFS
+684 LVEDNELNAEFA

-715 CVDKVI
+715 CVSKVI
-721 QKPVGSYDFI
+721 QKPIGTYDFI

-737 PNMDGYQATQKIR
+737 PNMNGYLATQKIR
-750 EFSDIPI
+750 AIPEKNTIPI
-757 VAMTANAFEE
+757 IAMSTNAFDE
-767 DKQKALS
+767 DKKKALN
-774 VGMNGYIA
+774 VGMDGYIS

-787 DKVIKI
+787 DK
-793 LSNVFVFKCPV
+793 L
-804 CGQYTF
+804 
-810 QSGPGSYE
+810 QSQIIE
-818 ICPVCGWEDDKA
+818 I
-830 QYKDPNL
+830 
-837 KGGANR
+837 
-843 FSLKEYKEQYEKNH
+843 LKEKAGS
-857 Q
+857 

>member
-23 GYYRCSYKE
+23 GYYRCSADE
-32 GYPFLFVS
+32 GYPFLFLS

-69 DRSRLEKDRD
+69 DRSRLEKNRD
-79 LLRNQYKVGTC
+79 LLREQYKVGSC
-90 QNVVFR
+90 QNLIFR

-171 DGHMYDHG
+171 GGKMYNYRG
-179 GLDDFSSEDK
+179 FDDFSSEDK
-189 MNYTRCLRDFYNRVL
+189 MNYTRCLRDFYDRVL
-204 VKESCPDFLDI
+204 VKESCKDFMDI

-294 FSVLLVELDQGQ
+294 FSVLLVDLENGQ

-345 ASRENFLEEL
+345 ASRDSFLEEL

-377 GVLYYQAR
+377 GILYYQAH

-402 RDIDDLIQ
+402 RNIDDLIK

-437 NSMSHDIC
+437 NSMSHDIR

-499 VLVESSESIVDMVE
+499 VLAQSSESIVDMVE

-574 EFECSKEGYGTYQIQ
+574 EFECAKEGHGTYQIQ

-614 SDIIGT
+614 GDIIGT

-631 DMMGGTIDVESV
+631 DMMGGTIGVESV

-652 TIDHKLG
+652 TIDHKIVDD
-659 NEEKDK
+659 ERDK
-665 VKQEDL
+665 TKQEDL

-684 LAEDNELNAEFS
+684 LVEDNELNAEFA

-715 CVDKVI
+715 CVSKVI
-721 QKPVGSYDFI
+721 QKPIGTYDFI

-737 PNMDGYQATQKIR
+737 PNMNGYLATQKIR
-750 EFSDIPI
+750 AIPEKNTIPI
-757 VAMTANAFEE
+757 IAMSANAFDE
-767 DKQKALS
+767 DKKQALN
-774 VGMNGYIA
+774 VGMDGYIS

-787 DKVIKI
+787 DK
-793 LSNVFVFKCPV
+793 L
-804 CGQYTF
+804 
-810 QSGPGSYE
+810 QSQIIE
-818 ICPVCGWEDDKA
+818 I
-830 QYKDPNL
+830 
-837 KGGANR
+837 
-843 FSLKEYKEQYEKNH
+843 LKEKAGQ
-857 Q
+857 

>member
-9 KDNIELDEVYRLLK
+9 KNNMELDEVYRLLK
-23 GYYRCSYKE
+23 GYYRCSNKE
-32 GYPFLFVS
+32 GYPFLLMS

-46 LHWTQKEIETKF
+46 LHWTQKEIETEF

-69 DRSRLEKDRD
+69 DRSRLEKNRD
-79 LLRNQYKVGTC
+79 SLKKPYKVGSC
-90 QNVVFR
+90 QNVIFR

-107 DCYLA
+107 DSFSA
-112 LKQDSTFFFQGNITD
+112 LKQDSAPFFQGNITD

-154 TVIMGDLMENT
+154 TVVMGDLMENT

-179 GLDDFSSEDK
+179 GLDDFFDEDK
-189 MNYTRCLRDFYNRVL
+189 MNYTRCLRDFYDRVL
-204 VKESCPDFLDI
+204 VKESCKDFMDI

-294 FSVLLVELDQGQ
+294 FSVLLVDLENGQ

-331 TELLPAYAKDLVSD
+331 TEWLPAYAKDLVSD
-345 ASRENFLEEL
+345 ASRDSFLEEL

-377 GVLYYQAR
+377 GVLYYQAH

-437 NSMSHDIC
+437 NSMSHDIR

-499 VLVESSESIVDMVE
+499 VLAQSSESIVDMVE

-533 MDIKHKQVLCDST
+533 MDIKHKQVLCDCT

-560 KYTPNGGHVTVDIK
+560 KYTPNGGHVTVDVK
-574 EFECSKEGYGTYQIQ
+574 ELACSKEGYGTYQIQ

-603 TLFDAFTREAT
+603 TLFDPFTREAT
-614 SDIIGT
+614 GDIIGT

-631 DMMGGTIDVESV
+631 DMMGGTIDVESK

-671 VVSKHSLEGKHVL
+671 VDSKHLLEGKHVL
-684 LAEDNELNAEFS
+684 LVEDNEMNAEFA

-710 RDGLE
+710 RDGFQ
-715 CVDKVI
+715 CVGKVI
-721 QKPVGSYDFI
+721 QNPVGSYDFI

-737 PNMDGYQATQKIR
+737 PNMNGYLATQKIR
-750 EFSDIPI
+750 SIPEKNTIPI
-757 VAMTANAFEE
+757 IAMSANAFDE
-767 DKQKALS
+767 DKKKALKA
-774 VGMNGYIA
+774 GMDGYIS

-787 DKVIKI
+787 DK
-793 LSNVFVFKCPV
+793 L
-804 CGQYTF
+804 
-810 QSGPGSYE
+810 QSQIIE
-818 ICPVCGWEDDKA
+818 I
-830 QYKDPNL
+830 
-837 KGGANR
+837 
-843 FSLKEYKEQYEKNH
+843 LKEKAGS
-857 Q
+857 

>member
-1 MKFFKRQK
+1 MLQ
-9 KDNIELDEVYRLLK
+9 
-23 GYYRCSYKE
+23 
-32 GYPFLFVS
+32 
-40 DDFLNT
+40 
-46 LHWTQKEIETKF
+46 ETF
-58 DNKLVNMLHPE
+58 
-69 DRSRLEKDRD
+69 
-79 LLRNQYKVGTC
+79 
-90 QNVVFR
+90 
-96 LKGKDGYHWVS
+96 
-107 DCYLA
+107 
-112 LKQDSTFFFQGNITD
+112 
-127 VTSFMLDKEKRAEER
+127 
-142 NQMLTALTMEYS
+142 
-154 TVIMGDLMENT
+154 
-165 MVVVKH
+165 
-171 DGHMYDHG
+171 
-179 GLDDFSSEDK
+179 
-189 MNYTRCLRDFYNRVL
+189 
-204 VKESCPDFLDI
+204 
-215 LSPVPFMNALL
+215 
-226 KNETVELQYQI
+226 
-237 YPNSNGYESLYARA
+237 
-251 IRLYDEKHHF
+251 
-261 RFVMGFRPMDEV
+261 
-273 RKKENVLE
+273 
-281 LQREIIEGISKDY
+281 
-294 FSVLLVELDQGQ
+294 
-306 IYSYREAGSNGKRI
+306 
-320 ADFCRSYHDRW
+320 
-331 TELLPAYAKDLVSD
+331 
-345 ASRENFLEEL
+345 FLEEL
-355 SFEKLKSCNE
+355 SFEKLKSTNE

-437 NSMSHDIC
+437 NSMSHDIR

-457 MKKKLSDPVLVD
+457 MKKQLTDPVLVD

-533 MDIKHKQVLCDST
+533 IDIKHKQVLCDCT

-560 KYTPNGGHVTVDIK
+560 KYTPNGGRVTVYVK
-574 EFECSKEGYGTYQIQ
+574 ELACSKEGYGTYQIQ

-603 TLFDAFTREAT
+603 TLFDPFTREAT
-614 SDIIGT
+614 GDIIGT

-659 NEEKDK
+659 NKEKDK
-665 VKQEDL
+665 VKLEDL

-684 LAEDNELNAEFS
+684 LAEDNELNAEFA

-715 CVDKVI
+715 CVSKVI
-721 QKPVGSYDFI
+721 QKPVGTYDFI

-737 PNMDGYQATQKIR
+737 PNMNGYLATQKIR
-750 EFSDIPI
+750 AIPEKNRIPI
-757 VAMTANAFEE
+757 IAMSANAFDE
-767 DKQKALS
+767 DKKQALN
-774 VGMNGYIA
+774 VGMDGYIS

-787 DKVIKI
+787 EKLQSQIIEILKVIR
-793 LSNVFVFKCPV
+793 N
-804 CGQYTF
+804 
-810 QSGPGSYE
+810 
-818 ICPVCGWEDDKA
+818 
-830 QYKDPNL
+830 
-837 KGGANR
+837 
-843 FSLKEYKEQYEKNH
+843 
-857 Q
+857 

>member
-9 KDNIELDEVYRLLK
+9 KNNMELDEVYRLLG
-23 GYYRCSYKE
+23 GYYRCSADE

-46 LHWTQKEIETKF
+46 LHWTQKEIETEF
-58 DNKLVNMLHPE
+58 DNRLIHMLHPE
-69 DRSRLEKDRD
+69 DRSRLEKNRD
-79 LLRNQYKVGTC
+79 SMLDQNNVGSC
-90 QNVVFR
+90 QNVIFR

-107 DCYLA
+107 DSYSA
-112 LKQDSTFFFQGNITD
+112 LKQDSSLFFQGNITD

-154 TVIMGDLMENT
+154 TVIMGDLMENVV
-165 MVVVKH
+165 VVVKH

-179 GLDDFSSEDK
+179 GLDDFLSEDK
-189 MNYTRCLRDFYNRVL
+189 KNYTHSLHDFYNRVL

-215 LSPVPFMNALL
+215 LSPIPLMNALM
-226 KNETVELQYQI
+226 KNEIVELQYQI
-237 YPNSNGYESLYARA
+237 YPNSNGNESLYARA

-261 RFVMGFRPMDEV
+261 RFMMGFRPMDEV

-294 FSVLLVELDQGQ
+294 FSVLLVDLGNGQ

-331 TELLPAYAKDLVSD
+331 TELLPAYATQLVSD
-345 ASRENFLEEL
+345 ASREDFLEEL

-377 GVLYYQAR
+377 GILYYQAH

-402 RDIDDLIQ
+402 RNIDDLIK
-410 KERLQKEQLRK
+410 KERLQKEQLK
-421 AYIQAE
+421 EAYIRAE

-437 NSMSHDIC
+437 NSMSHDIR

-457 MKKKLSDPVLVD
+457 MKRQLTDPVLVD

-499 VLVESSESIVDMVE
+499 VLSESSESIVDMVE

-519 GAMAKEKEI
+519 GAMALEKEI
-528 VFDTK
+528 ILDTK
-533 MDIKHKQVLCDST
+533 IDIVHKQVLCDST

-560 KYTPNGGHVTVDIK
+560 KYTHSGGRVSVDVK
-574 EFECSKEGYGTYQIQ
+574 ELECSKDGYGTYQIK

-598 ESFIP
+598 KSFIP
-603 TLFDAFTREAT
+603 TLFEAFTREAKG
-614 SDIIGT
+614 DIIGT

-631 DMMGGTIDVESV
+631 DMMGGTIDVESK
-643 LGKGSTFTI
+643 LGEGSTFTI
-652 TIDHKLG
+652 TIDHKLV
-659 NEEKDK
+659 EEERSETKQKDLMNS
-665 VKQEDL
+665 EY
-671 VVSKHSLEGKHVL
+671 SLKGKHVL
-684 LAEDNELNAEFS
+684 LAEDNELNAEFA

-715 CVDKVI
+715 CVGKVV

-737 PNMDGYQATQKIR
+737 PNMNGYLATQKIR
-750 EFSDIPI
+750 TIPEKNTIPI
-757 VAMTANAFEE
+757 IAMSANAFDE
-767 DKQKALS
+767 DKKQALNA
-774 VGMNGYIA
+774 GMDGYIS

-787 DKVIKI
+787 DK
-793 LSNVFVFKCPV
+793 LQ
-804 CGQYTF
+804 GQII
-810 QSGPGSYE
+810 E
-818 ICPVCGWEDDKA
+818 I
-830 QYKDPNL
+830 
-837 KGGANR
+837 
-843 FSLKEYKEQYEKNH
+843 LKEKAGN
-857 Q
+857 